1 MRTQL
6 RPTSGENLEAVIE
19 AVEMSGAGGAT
30 YKTDHPLQGFGMVRH
45 ANPAPAVHIPPHR
58 QQEVRNELLEDSC
71 GSESLLVTI
80 FAGLLAV
87 TAVGPS
93 GAVAQ
98 EKYPSRPVR
107 NYSLTHHRDGDVP
120 RNGHGVLAGTGR
132 SGIATVG

>member
-30 YKTDHPLQGFGMVRH
+30 YKTDHPLQVFGMVRH
-45 ANPAPAVHIPPHR
+45 ANAAAAVHIPPHR

-98 EKYPSRPVR
+98 EKCPSRPVR
-107 NYSLTHHRDGDVP
+107 IIHSLT
-120 RNGHGVLAGTGR
+120 
-132 SGIATVG
+132 IATATYREMDMAYWLGQAEADLRQLG